1 MNIMVNQLIVV
12 LLDHVLDNTTGLE
25 VLKAAKETLVKFDLD
40 VTWVLLSSTEDRNTI
55 SNYEEEGVE

>member
-40 VTWVLLSSTEDRNTI
+40 VTWVLLSSTEDKNTI
-55 SNYEEEGVE
+55 SN